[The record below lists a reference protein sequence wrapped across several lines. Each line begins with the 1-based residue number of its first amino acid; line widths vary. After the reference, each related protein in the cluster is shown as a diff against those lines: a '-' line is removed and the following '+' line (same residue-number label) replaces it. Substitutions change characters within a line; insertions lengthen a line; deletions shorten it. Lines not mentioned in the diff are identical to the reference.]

1 MTSLRA
7 PAKPVAAQQYIAEIQ
22 GLRTVALL
30 MVATFHIW
38 FGRVSGG
45 VDVFLLISAYLL
57 TRSLMTAVEQRR
69 GVQLVPFILRKF
81 ARLLPAAAAATL
93 LALAG
98 ALLLLSQR
106 HWEDLAQQA
115 LAAITYTM
123 NFWLQGNAVDYLA
136 QARST
141 ASVFQH
147 FWSLSIQ
154 GQMFILWPIIH
165 VVVALLFRDRV
176 RRALLIVFAAIFVAS
191 LTWSVISVA
200 QNQQLAYFDTWGRLW
215 EFAAGSIFALIAPS
229 LRLSPRLK
237 QWMTWVGLAAVLA
250 TGWLLPVESAFPGL
264 AALWPVVAAGLV
276 LLAADA
282 PRQEGD
288 RGNALL
294 RHPVLERSGTYM
306 YALYL
311 THWPALVLFAAA
323 TGIERPDP
331 LQGLAILLASGLAS
345 VLIYHFV
352 EFPASRF
359 TRRSRRGEGPAL
371 LRSGTLQQL
380 VAIVVSVALVL
391 GAIAGIRATLD
402 RATEEQA
409 VEGSSLDLAVMGA
422 NADPDQVFDTVYPG
436 EALTASFAQ
445 EPGEPCAEDDP
456 YLAGICR
463 DWGQV
468 ESPERSIVIVGSSHS
483 AAMSATLMETIEQH
497 PTWHVRTYT
506 SPGCYFHW
514 PEDNAWP
521 EDVSACSNTWKVAN
535 DYILATSPD
544 MVFTIASLT
553 HTDGSEDLFGG
564 SFPGWVRF
572 LEERTGTLVV
582 GLRDNPR
589 TDFDPLE
596 CAARD
601 GFDSPGCSFETTLAV
616 SGLDDYGRQI
626 EQAGGVFI
634 DLNDRICPGGSCRPA
649 LGGIVT
655 YVDNSHLGEHFARSL
670 AGLFSAE
677 LHRDAPWYPADP
689 WS

>member
-1 MTSLRA
+1 MTSVRERVRA
-7 PAKPVAAQQYIAEIQ
+7 ETAPRYIAEIQ
-22 GLRTVALL
+22 GLRTIALL

-57 TRSLMTAVEQRR
+57 TRSLVTAAEQRK
-69 GVQLVPFILRKF
+69 GVQLVPYVLRKF

-93 LALAG
+93 LSLAG

-106 HWEDLAQQA
+106 HWEELTQQA
-115 LAAITYTM
+115 LAAISYTM

-154 GQMFILWPIIH
+154 GQIFILWPIIH
-165 VVVALLFRDRV
+165 VLVALLFRERV
-176 RRALLIVFAAIFVAS
+176 RRALLIVFLAIGAASFA
-191 LTWSVISVA
+191 WSVISVA
-200 QNQQLAYFDTWGRLW
+200 QDQRLAYFDTWGRLW
-215 EFAAGSIFALIAPS
+215 EFAAGSVFALIAPS
-229 LRLSPRLK
+229 LRLSTRVK
-237 QWMTWVGLAAVLA
+237 HWMGWLGLAAVLA
-250 TGWLLPVESAFPGL
+250 TGWLLPVESAFPGV
-264 AALWPVVAAGLV
+264 AALWPVVAAGMV

-288 RGNALL
+288 RGNAVL
-294 RHPVLERSGTYM
+294 RHPALERSGTYM

-331 LQGLAILLASGLAS
+331 LQGLGILAVSAVAS
-345 VLIYHFV
+345 VLIYHLV
-352 EFPASRF
+352 EHPVARF
-359 TRRSRRGEGPAL
+359 TR
-371 LRSGTLQQL
+371 SGTRRSSALRQL
-380 VAIVVSVALVL
+380 AAIVVSVALVVGSVVAVRAQL
-391 GAIAGIRATLD
+391 ERATV
-402 RATEEQA
+402 EQA
-409 VEGSSLDLAVMGA
+409 MEVPSLDLATMGA
-422 NADPDQVFDTVYPG
+422 NADPDQEFASVYPG

-445 EPGEPCAEDDP
+445 EPGVPCADDDP
-456 YLAGICR
+456 YATGICR
-463 DWGQV
+463 DWGEL

-483 AAMSATLMETIEQH
+483 TAMSPMLMETVEQH

-506 SPGCYFHW
+506 SPGCFFHW
-514 PEDNAWP
+514 PADNAWP
-521 EDVSACSNTWKVAN
+521 DDVGACSATWKVAN
-535 DYILATSPD
+535 AYILDHAPD

-564 SFPGWVRF
+564 SFPDWVRY
-572 LEERTGTLVV
+572 LHERTGTLVV

-596 CAARD
+596 CAERE
-601 GFDSPGCSFETTLAV
+601 GFDSPDCSFDADLRV
-616 SGLDDYGRQI
+616 PGLDDYGTRI
-626 EQAGGVFI
+626 HEAGGVFI
-634 DLNDRICPGGSCRPA
+634 DLNDHICPRGVCAPA

-655 YVDNSHLGEHFARSL
+655 YVDNSHIGEHFARSL
-670 AGLFSAE
+670 ARLFSTE
-677 LHRDAPWYPADP
+677 LRAYAPWYPPEP
-689 WS
+689 WE